1 MRRQTDE
8 PPKET
13 EMKDTELYEAILGMK
28 KPWRVTGV
36 RLDEEAGEVRVRV
49 ECEGVV
55 WACPHCAKRM
65 HVHSHRGREWR
76 HLDTCQYKTVIES
89 DVLRVECEEHGTM
102 TVQVSWAEKHSRET
116 QQFEAHAIDVMK
128 QTSGKA
134 AASILRISWDE
145 MDGIKQR
152 AVDRG
157 MARKAWAAPKVL
169 CLDEKAAGHGQDYVT
184 IATKVEGGKAVV
196 DDVVEGR
203 TRAAADSYFKRFTR
217 EDLAHVECIG
227 MDMWKNYYNAAMA
240 HVPGA
245 VEKIIH
251 DRYHLVSD
259 LNGAVDEVRR
269 QERLLSK
276 NGEVLKKTR
285 RLWLYGKEN
294 LPAKERRRFKALLAS
309 NLKTAKA
316 WMLKELFRDMYGCT
330 DGAEARSYFTDWYNR
345 VIRSRIAPMIKVAR
359 RFKDHLPNILTWFT
373 HHLTNSYAEGVN
385 NLIQT
390 IIKKAYGYRNR
401 ERLKRDILFHAGGL
415 DLYPSI

>member
-1 MRRQTDE
+1 
-8 PPKET
+8 
-13 EMKDTELYEAILGMK
+13 MKDTELYEAILGMK

-145 MDGIKQR
+145 MDG
-152 AVDRG
+152 
-157 MARKAWAAPKVL
+157 
-169 CLDEKAAGHGQDYVT
+169 
-184 IATKVEGGKAVV
+184 
-196 DDVVEGR
+196 
-203 TRAAADSYFKRFTR
+203 
-217 EDLAHVECIG
+217 
-227 MDMWKNYYNAAMA
+227 KNYYNAAMA